1 MRCIGFL
8 NKKEMIEMNYIFVAV
23 VAVVVV
29 VIVNVVGVVFRNLL
43 LLIDITFKVFKGFN
57 RFDVF
62 RLSKSEKKNC
72 FNKLILGLGPSAKNV
87 FYNSAKLH
95 VIAYM
100 L

>member
-1 MRCIGFL
+1 
-8 NKKEMIEMNYIFVAV
+8 MIEMNYIFVAV

-62 RLSKSEKKNC
+62 RLSKSEKKC
-72 FNKLILGLGPSAKNV
+72 FNKSILGLGPSAKNV
-87 FYNSAKLH
+87 FYNSAKLN